1 MWVWFEFQGLKIQK
15 NGYFYQ
21 TQVSSKKQGS
31 RGFWHFRTPWL
42 LAILSNS
49 TSKDRFIL
57 MKNCNKNL
65 PEQGKF
71 RPIFEVLKIKEYF
84 FLGKKL
90 KKIANHYY
98 AETQHKFSILKY
110 FLKRIWGKLFRTVS
124 GLKIAHF
131 LQILDHDLVLNFI
144 FQQILVAR
152 KDSRET
158 LFLLHWLFRR
168 CARMQVCKL
177 P

>member
-131 LQILDHDLVLNFI
+131 LQILDHDLVVNFI

>member
-1 MWVWFEFQGLKIQK
+1 MHETFCGDSPH
-15 NGYFYQ
+15 Q

-31 RGFWHFRTPWL
+31 RGFWHFRTLWL

-65 PEQGKF
+65 PEQDNF
-71 RPIFEVLKIKEYF
+71 VFLSFAVLKIKEYF

-90 KKIANHYY
+90 KKIANHCY
-98 AETQHKFSILKY
+98 AETQHMFSILKY

-131 LQILDHDLVLNFI
+131 FQILDHNLVLNFI

-152 KDSRET
+152 KDSREV
-158 LFLLHWLFRR
+158 FYFLHWLFKR
-168 CARMQVCKL
+168 CSRMHVCKL